1 MWMWGRRLAWLKSPA
16 CHAGDRG
23 FECHRPRHLF
33 YYLADFSKEKPMC
46 ILDFLSKYGIKS
58 RGLK

>member
-1 MWMWGRRLAWLKSPA
+1 
-16 CHAGDRG
+16 
-23 FECHRPRHLF
+23 LF